1 MKKIYWAYCDNEF
14 QVRAEEPVPIFQN
27 YFKGKDVVENGLH
40 YIRCPAFKDLFK
52 NTFGL
57 KSLFDYDL
65 HFGDAVT
72 SSMFDQNFYDKMV
85 TVRNKKSNL
94 VSLQFKYILIAE
106 DDSLDMEILPS
117 MMENNSFNA
126 TSILIPGVMDV
137 GKYLRVQECAFHCR
151 EGKMA
156 IKEDDIYAYI
166 KFNTN
171 ENIKFQRFLWTDEI
185 QNTINN
191 PVSGVKDYRRRTF
204 KPLAWYYKKQ
214 QALKTKQRAMK
225 LIKQNLL

>member
-1 MKKIYWAYCDNEF
+1 MKKIYWAYCDSTF
-14 QVRAEEPVPIFQN
+14 QVRAEEPVPVFQN
-27 YFKGKDVVENGLH
+27 YFKGKDVVENGLD
-40 YIRCPAFKDLFK
+40 YIKCPAFKDLFK

-65 HFGDAVT
+65 QFGDDIKST
-72 SSMFDQNFYDKMV
+72 KHDQYFFDQMIKI
-85 TVRNKKSNL
+85 RNPRSRL
-94 VSLQFKYILIAE
+94 ASLHSRYILIAE
-106 DDSLDMEILPS
+106 DDSLEMEFLPS

-126 TSILIPGVMDV
+126 TSILIPAVMDV

-151 EGKMA
+151 EDKMV

-171 ENIKFQRFLWTDEI
+171 EDIKFQRFLWTDEI
-185 QNTINN
+185 EKTINHT
-191 PVSGVKDYRRRTF
+191 VAGVKEYRRRTF

-214 QALKTKQRAMK
+214 QALKTKQRVMK
-225 LIKQNLL
+225 LIKTNLL